1 MAGTLASERISM
13 KVQGKTFVVTGG
25 GNGIGR
31 EVVLLLLNKGARVAA
46 LDLSSE
52 GLKETS
58 RLAASEKLTT
68 HEVNIADLAQVEA
81 AKVSINSSHGMVDG
95 VINVA
100 GIIQPFVRV
109 NDLTFEQIRKV
120 VDVNFYGLL
129 YVTKTFLPELIS
141 RHEAHIANISS
152 MGGFVPVPGQSIYG
166 ATKAA
171 VKLLTEGLHSELQ
184 NTNVRV
190 TTVFPG
196 AIATNIAVNSGIMTK
211 EMMQQMAASSDSKR
225 KSTSAPDAAKAII
238 DGIENQKFHVLI
250 GQDAKTMYVL
260 SRLMPERAANLIY
273 KNMKDLLG

>member
-1 MAGTLASERISM
+1 M
-13 KVQGKTFVVTGG
+13 KVHGKTFVVTGG

-31 EVVLLLLNKGARVAA
+31 EVVLLLIQRGARVGA
-46 LDLSSE
+46 LDLSKE
-52 GLKETS
+52 GLSETAN
-58 RLAASEKLTT
+58 LAGSDKLTT

-81 AKVSINSSHGMVDG
+81 AKVAINASHGMVDG

-109 NDLTFEQIRKV
+109 NDLTFDQIKKV
-120 VDVNFYGLL
+120 MDVNFYGLL
-129 YVTKTFLPELIS
+129 HVTKTFLPELIS
-141 RHEAHIANISS
+141 RPEAHIANISS
-152 MGGFVPVPGQSIYG
+152 MGGFVPVPGQTIYG
-166 ATKAA
+166 ASKAA

-196 AIATNIAVNSGIMTK
+196 AVGTNIAVNSGVMTK
-211 EMMQQMAASSDSKR
+211 EMMEQMSASADSKR
-225 KSTSAPDAAKAII
+225 KSTSAPEAAKAII

-250 GQDAKTMYVL
+250 GQDAKTMYLL